1 MTQRNEDNSID
12 DIKNEIINILQIDE
26 DENKDEIIDSLLKHG
41 RQSLVN
47 YEEDIIPNIYKKEME
62 NNRSDL
68 LESLKKY
75 FQNVW
80 PNEYGSSY
88 NWFSTF
94 LKNYQDVKNPE
105 VYQNILRRTAEYA
118 VVSNL

>member
-75 FQNVW
+75 FQNV
-80 PNEYGSSY
+80 
-88 NWFSTF
+88 
-94 LKNYQDVKNPE
+94 
-105 VYQNILRRTAEYA
+105 
-118 VVSNL
+118 